1 MALPPAVETL
11 WNGLQAIRGE
21 VLGEVEGLSQEQSEW
36 RPGDKDW
43 SIGEIIH
50 HLTLGEVATSK
61 LTIKLIR
68 EAEAAGTLRPYPP
81 DLTSFARAAFPP
93 GPPPEATPL
102 IWPEQGRRFV
112 ELLAEMKSTRERSRQ
127 SIERL
132 ASVDPRPLRWKHEAT
147 GIVMDLSQYWAMM
160 VLHDRMHIQQ
170 IRAVKA
176 SPGFPER

>member
-1 MALPPAVETL
+1 MALPQAVEAL
-11 WNGLQAIRGE
+11 WNELQAARAE
-21 VLGEVEGLSQEQSEW
+21 VLKEAEGLAQAQADW
-36 RPGDKDW
+36 RPSDKDW
-43 SIGEIIH
+43 SIGEILH

-81 DLTSFARAAFPP
+81 DLTSFTRLAFPP
-93 GPPPEATPL
+93 GPPPPATPL
-102 IWPEQGRRFV
+102 VSPEKGRPIA
-112 ELLAEMKSTRERSRQ
+112 ELLAGTKSTRERSRQ

-132 ASVDPRPLRWKHEAT
+132 ASVDPRPLGWKHEAT